1 MSVADVVPSRR
12 SPIPGLARSRD
23 NRVWAG
29 VAGGVAAWLGV
40 DAVIIRLAFVLL
52 TLVSGVGVVLYVVGA
67 FALPEGDVVPRT
79 ALRPGDDGRAVQTA
93 VAVALITLG
102 ALLFL
107 RSLGLWFPDRVMW
120 PATLTA
126 GGIAV
131 VWSRTGAPSFATG
144 RMAMFRLVIGGLLLV
159 AGLGAF
165 FATSDSFAAVRQV
178 FLAMAI
184 TVAGLGLVIG
194 PWVWRMARD
203 LGEERRERIRS
214 EERAEMAAHLHD
226 SVLQTLALIQ
236 RNADQ
241 PKETVALARRQEREL
256 RAWLYGQRQRTGTTL
271 AAAVDAVASEVETMC
286 DVTVDEVTVGDCPLD
301 GGVDAL
307 VLAAR
312 EAMMNAAKHAGVE
325 TISLYV
331 EVEDHRVV
339 AFVRDRGKGFEP
351 STVAADR
358 KGIAESIVARMARH
372 GGTATITSEPGDGTE
387 VALEVSR
394 RG

>member
-1 MSVADVVPSRR
+1 VADVLPSRR
-12 SPIPGLARSRD
+12 SPVPGLARSRD

-29 VAGGVAAWLGV
+29 VAGGVAEWLGV

-52 TLVSGVGVVLYVVGA
+52 TLVSGVGAIVYVVGA
-67 FALPEGDVVPRT
+67 VVLPEGDVVPRG
-79 ALRPGDDGRAVQTA
+79 ARRADDDGRAVQTA

-107 RSLGLWFPDRVMW
+107 RSLGLWFSDRVMW

-131 VWSRTGAPSFATG
+131 VWSRTGAPSFTAG
-144 RMAMFRLVIGGLLLV
+144 RMAVFRLVVGGLLLV

-178 FLAMAI
+178 LLAMAI

-256 RAWLYGQRQRTGTTL
+256 RAWLYGQRERTGTTL

-286 DVTVDEVTVGDCPLD
+286 NVTVDEVTVGDCPLD
-301 GGVDAL
+301 DRVDAL

-312 EAMMNAAKHAGVE
+312 EAMMNAAKHAGVD
-325 TISLYV
+325 TVSLYV
-331 EVEDHRVV
+331 EVEDDRVV
-339 AFVRDRGKGFEP
+339 AFVRDRGKGFDP
-351 STVAADR
+351 STVASDR

-372 GGTATITSEPGDGTE
+372 GGSATITSEPGDGTE
-387 VALEVSR
+387 VALEVGR